1 MNTLHTMG
9 RLTADPEM
17 REVGGAN
24 CLNFTLASDTR
35 NKDAEGNKL
44 TNFYRVTAWRKT
56 AEIMQQ
62 YLHKGDKIYVEGELC
77 MRRYK
82 DANGN
87 DRVSPDLTVSQ
98 FEFVQTSR
106 ANAANE
112 QSAQNAQSTQA
123 QSTQA
128 QGTQAAPPAYMRA
141 TPVETDELPF

>member
-44 TNFYRVTAWRKT
+44 SNFYRVTAWRKT
-56 AEIMQQ
+56 AEVMQQ

-77 MRRYK
+77 LRHYK

-106 ANAANE
+106 ANAANATNAANAG
-112 QSAQNAQSTQA
+112 QGATATTPAQTY
-123 QSTQA
+123 TR
-128 QGTQAAPPAYMRA
+128 M

>member
-44 TNFYRVTAWRKT
+44 SNFYRVTAWRKT
-56 AEIMQQ
+56 AEVMQQ

-77 MRRYK
+77 LRHYK

-106 ANAANE
+106 ANAAN
-112 QSAQNAQSTQA
+112 AANAG
-123 QSTQA
+123 
-128 QGTQAAPPAYMRA
+128 QGGQTTAAAPAQTYTRM